1 MKSLTA
7 SKNTEE
13 RFDHSGTTVLL
24 KRVPLSQINFME
36 EFKTL
41 LPINPAT
48 LEIIKDSIRKYG
60 YDESQPVHV
69 WKERNCL
76 IDGHTRFQ
84 ASKDLGLYD
93 IPIYEHSLGN
103 SLKDVM
109 QYVATLQVARRNLTD
124 AEILTFIEK
133 LGIYG
138 LTAKEI
144 SETLDISIRKVERA
158 RSVLNNATEEQ
169 IEQIKSG
176 EKTINSVLTT
186 NTNKKNTNATEE
198 LEEDLSIE
206 LEDEIP
212 PNDGAEKKSSSKNN
226 NENFDDDL
234 SDSLSDNEGIPA
246 GLNFSHSD
254 GIERPSYRLSPE
266 EDSERTKER
275 KAAYEAGLKK
285 GSDLAYEVYDFIL
298 SEIESGKSAEKIRND
313 SHFDDFS
320 VSRIYRAF
328 NLSDEQ
334 KQEEEKSSD
343 SDNGDSGISD
353 FDDDIIMGESV

>member
-7 SKNTEE
+7 AKNIEE

-48 LEIIKDSIRKYG
+48 LEIIKDSMKKYG

-84 ASKDLGLYD
+84 AAKDLGLYD
-93 IPIYEHSLGN
+93 IPVYEHSLGDN
-103 SLKDVM
+103 LKDVM

-186 NTNKKNTNATEE
+186 NTNKKNENATEE

-206 LEDEIP
+206 LEDDIP
-212 PNDGAEKKSSSKNN
+212 PDGGLEKKSSHKNS

-234 SDSLSDNEGIPA
+234 SDALSNNEGTPA
-246 GLNFSHSD
+246 GLKFSHTD
-254 GIERPSYRLSPE
+254 GIERPSYTAHPE
-266 EDSERTKER
+266 DETDRWLKE
-275 KAAYEAGLKK
+275 KNIQVESAKKEGYAAGLKK
-285 GSDLAYEVYDFIL
+285 GSDLAYEIYEYIL
-298 SEIESGKSAEKIRND
+298 SEIESGKSIDDLRND
-313 SHFDDFS
+313 ERFDDFS
-320 VSRIYRAF
+320 VAKIYKAF
-328 NLSDEQ
+328 
-334 KQEEEKSSD
+334 
-343 SDNGDSGISD
+343 D
-353 FDDDIIMGESV
+353 FDLEGEN